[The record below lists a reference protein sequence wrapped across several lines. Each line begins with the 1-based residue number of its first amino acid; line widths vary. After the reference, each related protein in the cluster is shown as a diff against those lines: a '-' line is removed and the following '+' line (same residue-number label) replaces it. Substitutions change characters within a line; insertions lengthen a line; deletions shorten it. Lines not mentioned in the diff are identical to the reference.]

1 MPYAVDL
8 KEILS
13 DNHTSFKEADS
24 LPLLPVFTGEGDD
37 LRILYYKV
45 DIMVFKADV
54 EKDRSKPVP
63 DGFFK
68 YGRYI
73 RYSRP
78 IETTDEDSGTL
89 TEHVHPEGHTHGTSA
104 PE

>member
-1 MPYAVDL
+1 MLNETAAPYAVSL
-8 KEILS
+8 KEILN

-45 DIMVFKADV
+45 DIMVYKADAA
-54 EKDRSKPVP
+54 KDNGS
-63 DGFFK
+63 
-68 YGRYI
+68 
-73 RYSRP
+73 
-78 IETTDEDSGTL
+78 L
-89 TEHVHPEGHTHGTSA
+89 TPHEHDVSAEGHDHGTTA